1 MMKPLAKVVEPGSDF
16 FVEDIALTAIVFDTD
31 DDDVTLWVTTVFDEQ
46 LHFFH
51 LAASFADLSTLL
63 RLAGERGAEIDLEVA
78 NALSGDT
85 DTTGQLTAPAPDA
98 APETPQESVLHEQI
112 QADDDGANRD
122 GDEQDDDDD
131 DDEEDDD
138 DLHPTLLE
146 FVTDERPPV
155 LLPGV
160 ALKLAFTYTDE
171 TDTEAAFN
179 IFVLEGIYLHI
190 S

>member
-1 MMKPLAKVVEPGSDF
+1 MLKPLAEVVEPGSDF
-16 FVEDIALTAIVFDTD
+16 FVEDIALTAIVFDAD
-31 DDDVTLWVTTVFDEQ
+31 DDDVTLWVTTVFDEE

-78 NALSGDT
+78 NALSGDS
-85 DTTGQLTAPAPDA
+85 DDTAPADGTEPAENPAQAATRERAQAADEAADRDA
-98 APETPQESVLHEQI
+98 
-112 QADDDGANRD
+112 
-122 GDEQDDDDD
+122 DEEDDDD
-131 DDEEDDD
+131 DDEDDDD

-160 ALKLAFTYTDE
+160 ALKLGFTYTDE

-179 IFVLEGIYLHI
+179 IFVLEGIYLHL